1 MARGKTIAMKGSSRA
16 ARHPLQPVRENAG
29 AGPNQLW
36 SANRETWLR
45 PFYTNKRP
53 STAVALRGR

>member
-29 AGPNQLW
+29 AGPNQLL
-36 SANRETWLR
+36 EC
-45 PFYTNKRP
+45 
-53 STAVALRGR
+53 